1 MVCSYRSN
9 YMESLPSPEAP
20 NSSPYFALWLGKA
33 QNNRSL
39 IDRTRQLLDECNYL
53 RGKLDDAKNR
63 ARAKKRARRTAK
75 EIDRL
80 FPCHR
85 CGRAYG

>member
-1 MVCSYRSN
+1 
-9 YMESLPSPEAP
+9 MEPVPFTEAP
-20 NSSPYFALWLGKA
+20 TSSAYFTLWLDKV

-39 IDRTRQLLDECNYL
+39 IDRTRQLLEECSHL
-53 RGKLDDAKNR
+53 RGKLDDAKSR

-75 EIDRL
+75 EIERV
-80 FPCHR
+80 FPCPR